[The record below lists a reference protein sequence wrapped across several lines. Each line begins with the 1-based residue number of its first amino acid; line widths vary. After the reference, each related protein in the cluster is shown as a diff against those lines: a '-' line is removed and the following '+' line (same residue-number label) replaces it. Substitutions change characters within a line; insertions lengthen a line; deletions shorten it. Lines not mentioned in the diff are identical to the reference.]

1 MRLGISLVPLLGW
14 LWLASAL
21 AAPVPVG
28 VVSFREVAVYPA
40 LSVPGTVLSLN
51 RSELAAETR
60 GRILQVR
67 VRVGDRVR
75 RNEPLVVLD
84 CRTQHNARKAAQAAL
99 TQAKARLD
107 LARRELRRA
116 RSLLEEQN
124 ISRELLEQR
133 ENAVVQAE
141 AAVQAA
147 AAQAADA
154 ELEVERC
161 TVRAP
166 FDGIVLERLAGVG
179 ELAVPGTPLLRLLDR
194 GSLEVAAEVPASLAG
209 PAADDEIWL
218 EIDGRKYPLR
228 LRTWVDAIDTR
239 SRTREARLVFTGE
252 AALPGSAGRVLWRA
266 RTPHVP
272 ASLLVRRGGRLGV
285 FLAEGGH
292 ARFRPLPAAEEGH
305 PAPAPGLPLDALLI
319 REGRHGLED
328 GQAIEPR

>member
-1 MRLGISLVPLLGW
+1 MRLGIFLVSLFVWLGLVPAW
-14 LWLASAL
+14 

-28 VVSFREVAVYPA
+28 VVSFQEVAVYPA

-60 GRILQVR
+60 GRILEVR

-84 CRTQHNARKAAQAAL
+84 CRSQHNARKAAQAAL
-99 TQAKARLD
+99 TQAQARLD

-116 RSLLEEQN
+116 RSLLQEQN

-133 ENAVVQAE
+133 ENAVIQAE

-147 AAQAADA
+147 EARAADA

-166 FDGIVLERLAGVG
+166 FDGIALERLASVG
-179 ELAVPGTPLLRLLDR
+179 ELAVPGTPLLRLLDT
-194 GSLEVAAEVPASLAG
+194 GNLEVAAEVPASLAG
-209 PAADDEIWL
+209 PAADDDIWL
-218 EIDGRKYPLR
+218 EVDGRKYPLR

-239 SRTREARLVFTGE
+239 SRTREARLVFVGK

-272 ASLLVRRGGRLGV
+272 ASLLVRRSGRLGV
-285 FLAEGGH
+285 FVAKDGH
-292 ARFRPLPAAEEGH
+292 ARFRPLPGAEEGH
-305 PAPAPGLPLDALLI
+305 PAPAPALPMDALLI

-328 GQAIEPR
+328 GQALEPR